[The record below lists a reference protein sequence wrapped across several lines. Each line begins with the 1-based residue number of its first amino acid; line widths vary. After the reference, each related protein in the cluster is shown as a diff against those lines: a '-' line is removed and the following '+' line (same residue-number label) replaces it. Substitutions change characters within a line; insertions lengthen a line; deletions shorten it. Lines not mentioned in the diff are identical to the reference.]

1 MLIVHVILAAIAIAA
16 LALRPRSGA
25 ATLVALAAA
34 AVDVVLG
41 APIGSAVAVV
51 APLTAFLG
59 AALTLATLV
68 ERSGIADRVASALA
82 ARAGGSALVLY
93 ALVCATCAALTAAVS
108 LDGAVVLVVPLL
120 LVLSRRFGAP
130 FAPLF
135 LGAVIVA
142 NAGSIAVPQGNP
154 TNLVVIDRLHLS
166 PAAFTLHMLVPGLAA
181 AALGAAGVALAERNA
196 LTARIAVPDRART
209 SLTRDERHA
218 TASLAAAALAA
229 WAAPLLGV
237 APWWPFTA
245 AVALAMLVGPERP
258 WSAARRGRS
267 ERPRVIVPWRIA
279 GQVAAL
285 VVAVGA
291 LGLAPPAPAQLALPG
306 LLLVA
311 TAVAA
316 ASALA
321 NNLPVSVSAASL
333 LASGPPAYAAVVGLA
348 VGSMA
353 TPHGSVATLIA
364 TDIAGDEAPPLET
377 RRLAALAAAGVVA
390 ATAVLAA
397 TS

>member
-1 MLIVHVILAAIAIAA
+1 MLIVHIILAAIAVAA
-16 LALRPRSGA
+16 LAFGPRSPA

-34 AVDVVLG
+34 GVDLALG
-41 APIGSAVAVV
+41 AAVAPALAIV

-59 AALTLATLV
+59 AALTLAALV
-68 ERSGIADRVASALA
+68 ERSGIADRAASLLA
-82 ARAGGSALVLY
+82 ARAGGSALALY

-154 TNLVVIDRLHLS
+154 TNLVVMDRLGLA
-166 PAAFTLHMLVPGLAA
+166 PQTFVTHMLIPGLAA
-181 AALGAAGVALAERNA
+181 AALGAAGVALSERRA
-196 LTARIAVPDRART
+196 LQTPIATPQ
-209 SLTRDERHA
+209 RDDTPLSPAERHA
-218 TASLAAAALAA
+218 VLSIAGAALAA
-229 WAAPLLGV
+229 WTAPLLGL

-245 AVALAMLVGPERP
+245 AVALALIAKRV
-258 WSAARRGRS
+258 
-267 ERPRVIVPWRIA
+267 RPRLVVPWRVA
-279 GQVAAL
+279 GQVGAL
-285 VVAVGA
+285 VVVTGA
-291 LGLAPPAPAQLALPG
+291 LDLSVHAPPQVALPG

-311 TAVAA
+311 GGVAA

-321 NNLPVSVSAASL
+321 NNLPVSVSAAGL
-333 LASGPPAYAAVVGLA
+333 LQTGPSAYAAVVGLA
-348 VGSMA
+348 VGSVA

-364 TDIAGDEAPPLET
+364 SQLAGDDAPPL
-377 RRLAALAAAGVVA
+377 RARLFATLAAAGVLA
-390 ATAVLAA
+390 ATALLWA
-397 TS
+397 TF

>member
-1 MLIVHVILAAIAIAA
+1 MLIVHAILAAIAVAA
-16 LALRPRSGA
+16 LVFGPRSPA

-34 AVDVVLG
+34 GVDLALG
-41 APIGSAVAVV
+41 AAVAPALAVV

-59 AALTLATLV
+59 AALTLAALV
-68 ERSGIADRVASALA
+68 ERSGIADRVARLLA
-82 ARAGGSALVLY
+82 ARAGGSALALY

-154 TNLVVIDRLHLS
+154 TNLVVMDRLGLA
-166 PAAFTLHMLVPGLAA
+166 PQTFVAHMLIPGLAA
-181 AALGAAGVALAERNA
+181 AALGAAGVALSERRA
-196 LTARIAVPDRART
+196 LRAPIATPQADSTPLSPA
-209 SLTRDERHA
+209 ERHA
-218 TASLAAAALAA
+218 VLSLAGAALAA
-229 WAAPLLGV
+229 WVAPLLGI

-245 AVALAMLVGPERP
+245 AVALALIAKRV
-258 WSAARRGRS
+258 
-267 ERPRVIVPWRIA
+267 RPRLVVPWRVA
-279 GQVAAL
+279 GQVGAL
-285 VVAVGA
+285 VVVTGA
-291 LGLAPPAPAQLALPG
+291 LDLSVHAPLQIALPG

-311 TAVAA
+311 GGVAA

-321 NNLPVSVSAASL
+321 NNLPVSVSAAGL
-333 LASGPPAYAAVVGLA
+333 LASGPSAYAAVVGLA
-348 VGSMA
+348 VGSVA

-364 TDIAGDEAPPLET
+364 SQLAGDDAPPL
-377 RRLAALAAAGVVA
+377 RARLFATLAAAGVLA
-390 ATAVLAA
+390 ATALLWA
-397 TS
+397 TF

>member
-1 MLIVHVILAAIAIAA
+1 MLIVHAILAAIAIAA
-16 LALRPRSGA
+16 LALGPRSSA
-25 ATLVALAAA
+25 ATLVVVAAA
-34 AVDVVLG
+34 AVDLALG
-41 APIGSAVAVV
+41 AAVAPALAVV

-59 AALTLATLV
+59 AALTLAALV
-68 ERSGIADRVASALA
+68 ERSGIADRAASVLA
-82 ARAGGSALVLY
+82 ARAGGSALALY

-154 TNLVVIDRLHLS
+154 TNLVVMDRLGLA
-166 PAAFTLHMLVPGLAA
+166 PQTFVAHMLVPGLVA
-181 AALGAAGVALAERNA
+181 AALGAVG
-196 LTARIAVPDRART
+196 IAVSERRALRLPIATPQPDRSPLSAA
-209 SLTRDERHA
+209 ERHA
-218 TASLAAAALAA
+218 VLSLAGAALAA

-245 AVALAMLVGPERP
+245 AVALGLVAKR
-258 WSAARRGRS
+258 A
-267 ERPRVIVPWRIA
+267 RPRLIVPWRIA
-279 GQVAAL
+279 AQVGAL
-285 VVAVGA
+285 VVVTGA
-291 LGLAPPAPAQLALPG
+291 LDLSVPTPPQLALPG

-311 TAVAA
+311 SVVAA

-321 NNLPVSVSAASL
+321 NNLPVSVSAAGL

-348 VGSMA
+348 VGSVA

-364 TDIAGDEAPPLET
+364 SQLAGDDAPPLQT
-377 RRLAALAAAGVVA
+377 RLFATLAAGG
-390 ATAVLAA
+390 VLAA
-397 TS
+397 TALLWATF

>member
-1 MLIVHVILAAIAIAA
+1 MLIVHIILAAIAVAA
-16 LALRPRSGA
+16 LAFGPRSPA

-34 AVDVVLG
+34 GVDLALG
-41 APIGSAVAVV
+41 AAVAPALAIV

-59 AALTLATLV
+59 AALTLAALV
-68 ERSGIADRVASALA
+68 ERSGIADRAASLLA
-82 ARAGGSALVLY
+82 ARAGGSALALY

-154 TNLVVIDRLHLS
+154 TNLVVMDRLGLA
-166 PAAFTLHMLVPGLAA
+166 PQTFVTHMLIPGLAA
-181 AALGAAGVALAERNA
+181 AALGAAGVALSERRA
-196 LTARIAVPDRART
+196 LQTPIATAQ
-209 SLTRDERHA
+209 RDDTPLSPAERHA
-218 TASLAAAALAA
+218 VLSIAGAALAA
-229 WAAPLLGV
+229 WTAPLLGL

-245 AVALAMLVGPERP
+245 AVALALI
-258 WSAARRGRS
+258 ARRV
-267 ERPRVIVPWRIA
+267 RPRLVVPWRVA
-279 GQVAAL
+279 GQVGAL
-285 VVAVGA
+285 VVVTGA
-291 LGLAPPAPAQLALPG
+291 LDLSVHAPPQVALPG

-311 TAVAA
+311 GGVAA

-321 NNLPVSVSAASL
+321 NNLPVSVSAAEL
-333 LASGPPAYAAVVGLA
+333 LASGPSAYAAVVGLA
-348 VGSMA
+348 VGSVA

-364 TDIAGDEAPPLET
+364 SQLAGDDAPPL
-377 RRLAALAAAGVVA
+377 RARLFATL
-390 ATAVLAA
+390 ATAGVLAA
-397 TS
+397 TALLWATF